1 MRTLTT
7 WHPVRNMHP
16 MHELMNQMVSR
27 SAYGWSNQD
36 SGERMV
42 RLPIDAYSTDNE
54 IIVTAALAGVMPENV
69 EITVEGDNLTIRG
82 EIPEALENV
91 DYELK
96 ERYHGPFS
104 RTLQL
109 NTIIDVEHIK
119 ANFDG
124 GVLTLTLP
132 KSEEVRPK
140 QITVTA
146 VNAK

>member
-1 MRTLTT
+1 
-7 WHPVRNMHP
+7 
-16 MHELMNQMVSR
+16 
-27 SAYGWSNQD
+27 
-36 SGERMV
+36 
-42 RLPIDAYSTDNE
+42 
-54 IIVTAALAGVMPENV
+54 VTAALAGVMPENV

-82 EIPEALENV
+82 EIPQALENV
-91 DYELK
+91 NYELR

>member
-7 WHPVRNMHP
+7 GHPI
-16 MHELMNQMVSR
+16 HELMNQMVSR

-82 EIPEALENV
+82 EIPQALENV

-109 NTIIDVEHIK
+109 NTIIDVERIK

>member
-1 MRTLTT
+1 MRTLTRWYPT
-7 WHPVRNMHP
+7 Q
-16 MHELMNQMVSR
+16 EAMNQMVRR
-27 SAYGWSNQD
+27 SAYGWSKQD
-36 SGERMV
+36 SGECMMC
-42 RLPIDAYSTDNE
+42 LPIDAYSTDNE
-54 IIVTAALAGVMPENV
+54 IIVTAALAGVKPENV
-69 EITVEGDNLTIRG
+69 EITMEGDSLTIRG

-104 RTLQL
+104 RTLRL
-109 NTIIDVEHIK
+109 NTTIDVEHIE

-140 QITVTA
+140 QIMVTA

>member
-7 WHPVRNMHP
+7 WRPVSNMHP
-16 MHELMNQMVSR
+16 MHEFMNQMVSR

-54 IIVTAALAGVMPENV
+54 IIVTAALAGVLPENV

-82 EIPEALENV
+82 EIPQALENV
-91 DYELK
+91 EYELQ

>member
-7 WHPVRNMHP
+7 GHP
-16 MHELMNQMVSR
+16 MQELMNQMVSR

-82 EIPEALENV
+82 EIPQALENV

>member
-1 MRTLTT
+1 MRTLTK

-16 MHELMNQMVSR
+16 MHEAINQMVSR

-36 SGERMV
+36 SGERMM

-69 EITVEGDNLTIRG
+69 EITVEGDYLTIRG
-82 EIPEALENV
+82 EIPEMLENV

-96 ERYHGPFS
+96 ERYHGPFG

-109 NTIIDVEHIK
+109 NSTIDVEHIE

-140 QITVTA
+140 QIMITVE
-146 VNAK
+146 NGK

>member
-1 MRTLTT
+1 
-7 WHPVRNMHP
+7 
-16 MHELMNQMVSR
+16 MHEMMNQMVRR
-27 SAYGWSNQD
+27 SEYGWSNQD

-42 RLPIDAYSTDNE
+42 RLPIDAYSTDME

-69 EITVEGDNLTIRG
+69 EITVEGDNLTIKG
-82 EIPEALENV
+82 EIPQAIENV
-91 DYELK
+91 DYVLN

-109 NTIIDVEHIK
+109 NTTIDVEHIE
-119 ANFDG
+119 ANFDN

-146 VNAK
+146 VDAK

>member
-1 MRTLTT
+1 
-7 WHPVRNMHP
+7 
-16 MHELMNQMVSR
+16 MHEAMNQMVRR

-36 SGERMV
+36 GGECMMC
-42 RLPIDAYSTDNE
+42 LPIDAYSTDNE

-69 EITVEGDNLTIRG
+69 EITMEGDNLTIRG

-104 RTLQL
+104 RTLRL
-109 NTIIDVEHIK
+109 NTTIDVEHIE

-140 QITVTA
+140 QIMATA

>member
-1 MRTLTT
+1 MSTLTT
-7 WHPVRNMHP
+7 WYPVR
-16 MHELMNQMVSR
+16 ESMNQMVSR

-96 ERYHGPFS
+96 ERYHGRFS

>member
-7 WHPVRNMHP
+7 GQA

-82 EIPEALENV
+82 EIPQALENV
-91 DYELK
+91 DYELQ

-119 ANFDG
+119 ANFNG

>member
-1 MRTLTT
+1 
-7 WHPVRNMHP
+7 
-16 MHELMNQMVSR
+16 MHETMNQMVSR
-27 SAYGWSNQD
+27 SASGWSNQD
-36 SGERMV
+36 SGKRLM

-82 EIPEALENV
+82 EIPEVLENV

-104 RTLQL
+104 RTLKL
-109 NTIIDVEHIK
+109 NTTIDVEDIE

-132 KSEEVRPK
+132 KSEEDRPK
-140 QITVTA
+140 QILVTA

>member
-1 MRTLTT
+1 MRTQRM

-16 MHELMNQMVSR
+16 MHEAMNQMVRR
-27 SAYGWSNQD
+27 SAYSWSNQD
-36 SGERMV
+36 GGECTMC
-42 RLPIDAYSTDNE
+42 LPIDAYSTDNE

-69 EITVEGDNLTIRG
+69 EITVEGDKLTIKG
-82 EIPEALENV
+82 ETPEALENV

-109 NTIIDVEHIK
+109 NTTIDVEHIE

-140 QITVTA
+140 QIMVTA

>member
-1 MRTLTT
+1 MRTLTR
-7 WHPVRNMHP
+7 WHPVPNMHP
-16 MHELMNQMVSR
+16 MHEAMNQLFRR

-36 SGERMV
+36 SGERMM
-42 RLPIDAYSTDNE
+42 RLPLDAYSTDNE

-82 EIPEALENV
+82 EIPELLENV

-104 RTLQL
+104 RTLKL
-109 NTIIDVEHIK
+109 NTTIDVEDIE

-132 KSEEVRPK
+132 KSEEDRPK
-140 QITVTA
+140 QILVTA

>member
-1 MRTLTT
+1 MRTLTR
-7 WHPVRNMHP
+7 WNP
-16 MHELMNQMVSR
+16 MHEAMNQMVKR
-27 SAYGWSNQD
+27 SASGWSNQD
-36 SGERMV
+36 DGECMMC
-42 RLPIDAYSTDNE
+42 LPIDAYSTDNE
-54 IIVTAALAGVMPENV
+54 IIITAALAGVTPENV
-69 EITVEGDNLTIRG
+69 EITMEGENLTIMG

-91 DYELK
+91 NYELK

-104 RTLQL
+104 RTLRL
-109 NTIIDVEHIK
+109 NTTIDVENIE

-140 QITVTA
+140 QIIVTA

>member
-1 MRTLTT
+1 
-7 WHPVRNMHP
+7 
-16 MHELMNQMVSR
+16 MHEAMNQLFR
-27 SAYGWSNQD
+27 GSAYGWSNQD
-36 SGERMV
+36 SGERMM
-42 RLPIDAYSTDNE
+42 RLPLDAYSTDKE

-69 EITVEGDNLTIRG
+69 EITVEGYNLTIRG
-82 EIPEALENV
+82 EIPEVLENV

-104 RTLQL
+104 RTLKL
-109 NTIIDVEHIK
+109 NTTIDVEDIE

-132 KSEEVRPK
+132 KSEEDRPK
-140 QITVTA
+140 QILVTA

>member
-1 MRTLTT
+1 MRTLTR
-7 WHPVRNMHP
+7 WDPVRNMHP
-16 MHELMNQMVSR
+16 MQEALDQLVRMSE
-27 SAYGWSNQD
+27 YGWSNQD
-36 SGERMV
+36 SGERV
-42 RLPIDAYSTDNE
+42 ARLPIDAYSTDNE
-54 IIVTAALAGVMPENV
+54 IIVTAALAGVIPENV
-69 EITVEGDNLTIRG
+69 EITVEGDNLTIKG

-91 DYELK
+91 DYVLN

-109 NTIIDVEHIK
+109 GTTIDVEHIT

>member
-1 MRTLTT
+1 MRTQTR

-16 MHELMNQMVSR
+16 MHEMMNQMVRR
-27 SAYGWSNQD
+27 SEYGWSNQD
-36 SGERMV
+36 SGERVV
-42 RLPIDAYSTDNE
+42 RLPIDAYSTDME

-69 EITVEGDNLTIRG
+69 EITVEGDMLTIKG
-82 EIPEALENV
+82 EIPEAIENV
-91 DYELK
+91 DYMLN

-109 NTIIDVEHIK
+109 NTIIDVEHIE
-119 ANFDG
+119 ANFDN

>member
-1 MRTLTT
+1 MRTLTR
-7 WHPVRNMHP
+7 WNP
-16 MHELMNQMVSR
+16 MHEAMNQMVRR
-27 SAYGWSNQD
+27 SASGWSNQD
-36 SGERMV
+36 GGECMMC
-42 RLPIDAYSTDNE
+42 LPIDAYSTDNE
-54 IIVTAALAGVMPENV
+54 IIVTAALAGVKPENV
-69 EITVEGDNLTIRG
+69 EITMEGDTLTISG

-91 DYELK
+91 NYELK

-109 NTIIDVEHIK
+109 NTTIDVEHIE

-140 QITVTA
+140 QIMVTA

>member
-1 MRTLTT
+1 MRTQTM

-16 MHELMNQMVSR
+16 MHKAMNQMVSR

-36 SGERMV
+36 SGERTM

-91 DYELK
+91 NYELK
-96 ERYHGPFS
+96 ERYHGPFN
-104 RTLQL
+104 RTLRL
-109 NTIIDVEHIK
+109 NTTIDVEHIE

-140 QITVTA
+140 QIMVTA

>member
-1 MRTLTT
+1 MRTRTM

-16 MHELMNQMVSR
+16 MHEAMNQMVSR

-36 SGERMV
+36 SGERTM

-54 IIVTAALAGVMPENV
+54 IIVTTALAGVMPENV
-69 EITVEGDNLTIRG
+69 EITVEGDNLTIKG

-104 RTLQL
+104 RTLKL
-109 NTIIDVEHIK
+109 NPTIDIEHIE

-140 QITVTA
+140 QIMVTA